1 MVLVNELP
9 LKERSIVFIGFMGVG
24 KSSIGKAVAK
34 KLYRDFIDVDDEL
47 VKEFNMSIPQVFK
60 ELGEKAFR
68 EKEKEV
74 VIRLSKQR
82 LHILSLGGGSF
93 LQEEIRKA
101 CLENCIVFFLD
112 LSWEQWKER
121 ISLIIDSRPVL
132 QGKTIEEIQD
142 LFNSRKAVYSSH
154 HSKVDTDFL
163 DVEEI
168 ADYIVDSLKLTWELY
183 DK

>member
-1 MVLVNELP
+1 MVNELP
-9 LKERSIVFIGFMGVG
+9 LRERSIVFIGFMGVG

-47 VKEFNMSIPQVFK
+47 VKEFGMPIPQVFN
-60 ELGEKAFR
+60 ELGEKTFR

-74 VIRLSKQR
+74 AIRFSKQR
-82 LHILSLGGGSF
+82 LRILSLGGGSF

-112 LSWEQWKER
+112 LSWEQWKDR

-132 QGKTIEEIQD
+132 QGKTIDEIQD
-142 LFNSRKAVYSSH
+142 LFYSRKEIYSAH

-168 ADYIVDSLKLTWELY
+168 ADNIVDSLKLAWELY
-183 DK
+183 DGK